1 VQIAHPQTGLT
12 GSAAAAAVQQQQQQ
26 QQQQHNTFV
35 NLLCKY
41 PTQWQNH
48 RRKTFANLLC
58 KYPTGVSFT
67 MQISIPTVHATAAP
81 EREKASIML
90 ELNTR
95 KTVANQLRKY
105 PTPTKINK

>member
-1 VQIAHPQTGLT
+1 MQSHLQTGLT

-26 QQQQHNTFV
+26 QQQQQHNTFV

-41 PTQWQNH
+41 PMQWQNH
-48 RRKTFANLLC
+48 RPFANLLC

-81 EREKASIML
+81 EREKA
-90 ELNTR
+90 N
-95 KTVANQLRKY
+95 
-105 PTPTKINK
+105 